1 MKYLLPFLGALL
13 LGSIAYADTGFA
25 LSGRISIRHQDAA
38 YHGVID
44 WLHSD
49 QTDELV
55 LTSPLGQGV
64 AELRRNGASAVL
76 SLPNGER
83 HEAATLEALA
93 ARLFGTPLPLA
104 ALPDWMRGIAPQ
116 AERNEARQPRRLV
129 LPDWTV
135 ECLRYDEAGR
145 PQLLSL
151 ESPDLAL
158 RLRID
163 RWDEAPLRS
172 QP

>member
-1 MKYLLPFLGALL
+1 MKTLLFFLSALL
-13 LGSIAYADTGFA
+13 IGGVAYADNGFA

-38 YHGVID
+38 YHGVIT
-44 WLHSD
+44 WQHSA
-49 QTDELV
+49 QADELI
-55 LTSPLGQGV
+55 LTSPLGQGM
-64 AELRRNGASAVL
+64 AELRRNGTTAVL

-93 ARLFGTPLPLA
+93 ARLFGAPLPLA
-104 ALPDWMRGIAPQ
+104 ELPSWLRGTAPE
-116 AERNEARQPRRLV
+116 AERNEAQQPRRLV
-129 LPDWTV
+129 LPDWTI
-135 ECLRYDEAGR
+135 EWLRYDDAGR

-163 RWDEAPLRS
+163 RWDEISVGS

>member
-1 MKYLLPFLGALL
+1 MKYFLPLLCALL
-13 LGSIAYADTGFA
+13 LSGVAFGDTGFA

-38 YHGVID
+38 YHGIID
-44 WLHSD
+44 WSHSD
-49 QTDELV
+49 QADELV

-64 AELRRNGASAVL
+64 AELHRNGALAVL

-83 HEAATLEALA
+83 HEATTLEALA
-93 ARLFGTPLPLA
+93 ARLFGAPLPLA
-104 ALPDWMRGIAPQ
+104 ALPDWMRGIAPE
-116 AERNEARQPRRLV
+116 AERNEAQQPRRLV

-135 ECLRYDEAGR
+135 EWLRYDEAGR

-163 RWDEAPLRS
+163 RWDETPLRR